1 MKSIKKYLI
10 ILAILIV
17 VGFVFY
23 NKVYIPKTTYE
34 TISATKGSIDVE
46 IFGIGN
52 VGAKNI
58 YSINAQTGG
67 KILKLFTDE
76 GEWVKKGDL
85 LATIDSVE
93 LPKLLDES
101 KISVE
106 KSKSELIA
114 SQKELESL
122 NAQKVL
128 AKLTYDRYSKLKKQ
142 SFASQSEYDKAK
154 ADLDVIEAQIKVT
167 NARIKS
173 ANIEIVRSQKGV
185 ESLEVKLS
193 RFKVYAPV
201 DGYVILKLV
210 EVAQTLTP
218 SQTIFEI
225 VDPKTVWI
233 KAYIDE
239 KLSGSIK
246 VGQNAKIML
255 RSQRDVKYKGVVKR
269 IVAKSDAV
277 TQEREV
283 DVAFE
288 NLPIPFYIEEQ
299 AEVLIATK
307 HLDNVIKVPSN
318 VVKYKNGN
326 PCLWIKKD
334 SKATCKSVEI
344 IAKTQ
349 DEVAVNNF
357 DMNVEIL
364 ITNPKK
370 KPLTE
375 GMSIH

>member
-1 MKSIKKYLI
+1 MKKFLI
-10 ILAILIV
+10 ILAI
-17 VGFVFY
+17 FVTLGLLVY

-46 IFGIGN
+46 VFGIGN

-58 YSINAQTGG
+58 YAINAQTGG

-76 GEWVKKGDL
+76 GEWIKKGDL
-85 LATIDSVE
+85 LAILDSVE
-93 LPKLLDES
+93 LPQLLQEA
-101 KISVE
+101 KISVTKAE
-106 KSKSELIA
+106 SELIA
-114 SQKELESL
+114 SQKELDSL
-122 NAQKVL
+122 QAQKVL
-128 AKLTYDRYSKLKKQ
+128 AKLTYDRYNKLKKQ

-154 ADLDVIEAQIKVT
+154 ADLDVVDAQIKVT
-167 NARIKS
+167 KARINS
-173 ANIEIVRSQKGV
+173 ANLEISRSQKGV

-201 DGYVILKLV
+201 DGYVIAKSA
-210 EVAQTLTP
+210 EVSQTLTP
-218 SQTIFEI
+218 YQTIFEI

-246 VGQNAKIML
+246 VGQIAKIIL
-255 RSQRDVKYKGVVKR
+255 RSQRDVKYKGIVKR

-283 DVAFE
+283 DVVFE

-334 SKATCKSVEI
+334 FKATCKSVEI

-357 DMNVEIL
+357 DINVEIL
-364 ITNPKK
+364 ITDPKK
-370 KPLTE
+370 KLLTE

>member
-1 MKSIKKYLI
+1 MKSIIKYLI
-10 ILAILIV
+10 ILAIFVV

-23 NKVYIPKTTYE
+23 NKVYIPKTTYD
-34 TISATKGSIDVE
+34 TLSPTRGNIDVE

-85 LATIDSVE
+85 LASIDSVE
-93 LPKLLDES
+93 LPQLLQES
-101 KISVE
+101 KISVT
-106 KSKSELIA
+106 KAKSELIA
-114 SQKELESL
+114 SQKELDSL
-122 NAQKVL
+122 DAQKVL
-128 AKLTYDRYSKLKKQ
+128 AKLTYDRYNKLKKQ

-154 ADLDVIEAQIKVT
+154 ADLDVVEAQMKVT
-167 NARIKS
+167 QARIKS
-173 ANIEIVRSQKGV
+173 AQLEITRSQKGV

-193 RFKVYAPV
+193 RFKVYSPV
-201 DGYVILKLV
+201 DGYVIVKSV
-210 EVAQTLTP
+210 EEAQTLTP

-246 VGQNAKIML
+246 VGYSAKITL

-269 IVAKSDAV
+269 IVAKSDSV

-288 NLPIPFYIEEQ
+288 ELPIPFYIEEQ
-299 AEVLIATK
+299 AEVLIATQ
-307 HLDNVIKVPSN
+307 HLDSVVKVPSS
-318 VVKYKNGN
+318 VVVYKNAQACIWLN
-326 PCLWIKKD
+326 ND
-334 SKATCKSVEI
+334 FKAHCQKVEV

-349 DEVAVNNF
+349 EEIAVKNLDINSK
-357 DMNVEIL
+357 II
-364 ITNPKK
+364 ITNAKN
-370 KPLTE
+370 KPLSE

>member
-1 MKSIKKYLI
+1 MKKYLI
-10 ILAILIV
+10 ILAIFVTI
-17 VGFVFY
+17 GFIFY
-23 NKVYIPKTTYE
+23 NKVYIPKSTYD
-34 TISATKGSIDVE
+34 IVYPSKGSIDVE
-46 IFGIGN
+46 VFGIGN

-76 GEWVKKGDL
+76 GEWVKKADI
-85 LATIDSVE
+85 LAVLDSVE
-93 LPKLLDES
+93 LPQLLQEAE
-101 KISVE
+101 ISV
-106 KSKSELIA
+106 KKAKSELIA
-114 SQKELESL
+114 SQKELDSL
-122 NAQKVL
+122 QAQKVL

-154 ADLDVIEAQIKVT
+154 ADLDVIQAQIKAT
-167 NARIKS
+167 DARIKS
-173 ANIEIVRSQKGV
+173 AKIEIALTQKGV
-185 ESLEVKLS
+185 ESIKVKLS
-193 RFKVYAPV
+193 RFKVYAPI
-201 DGYVILKLV
+201 DGYVISKSV
-210 EVAQTLTP
+210 EIGQTLTP

-246 VGQNAKIML
+246 VGQSATITL
-255 RSQRDVKYKGVVKR
+255 RSQREIKYKGIVKR

-283 DVAFE
+283 DVAFV

-307 HLDNVIKVPSN
+307 HFDNVIKIPAKTLV
-318 VVKYKNGN
+318 YKNEK
-326 PCLWIKKD
+326 PFVWINKEN
-334 SKATCKSVEI
+334 KAHLQSINI

-349 DEVAVNNF
+349 SEIAVDNLDINSKLL
-357 DMNVEIL
+357 VS
-364 ITNPKK
+364 NPKK
-370 KPLTE
+370 KSLSE

>member
-1 MKSIKKYLI
+1 MKKYLI
-10 ILAILIV
+10 ILAIFVTLGLV
-17 VGFVFY
+17 VY
-23 NKVYIPKTTYE
+23 NKVYIPKTTYD

-46 IFGIGN
+46 VFGIGN

-58 YSINAQTGG
+58 YVINAQTGG

-85 LATIDSVE
+85 LATLDSVE
-93 LPKLLDES
+93 LPQVLQEA
-101 KISVE
+101 KISVT
-106 KSKSELIA
+106 KARSELIA

-122 NAQKVL
+122 DAQKVL
-128 AKLTYDRYSKLKKQ
+128 AKLTYDRYKKLKKQ

-167 NARIKS
+167 KARIKS
-173 ANIEIVRSQKGV
+173 ANIEITRAQKSV
-185 ESLEVKLS
+185 ESLYVKLS
-193 RFKVYAPV
+193 RFKVFSPV
-201 DGYVILKLV
+201 DGYVISKSA

-225 VDPKTVWI
+225 VNPKTVWI

-246 VGQNAKIML
+246 VGQSAKITL
-255 RSQRDVKYKGVVKR
+255 RSQRDVKYKGIVKR

-283 DVAFE
+283 DIAFE

-299 AEVLIATK
+299 AEVLIDVK
-307 HLDNVIKVPSN
+307 HIDNIIKVPSN
-318 VVKYKNGN
+318 VIVYKNDK
-326 PCLWIKKD
+326 PCIWINNN
-334 SKATCKSVEI
+334 SKAYCQNVEI

-349 DEVAVNNF
+349 NEIAVKNLDINSK
-357 DMNVEIL
+357 II
-364 ITNPKK
+364 ITNKNK

>member
-1 MKSIKKYLI
+1 MKSRKIYLI
-10 ILAILIV
+10 TLVIIIL

-23 NKVYIPKTTYE
+23 NKVYIPKTTYT
-34 TISATKGSIDVE
+34 TISPTIGNMDVKV
-46 IFGIGN
+46 FGIGN

-58 YSINAQTGG
+58 YTINAQTGG
-67 KILKLFTDE
+67 KILQLLTDE

-85 LATIDSVE
+85 LATLDSVE
-93 LPKLLDES
+93 LPQVVQEA
-101 KISVE
+101 KISVIKARAE
-106 KSKSELIA
+106 FTA
-114 SQKELESL
+114 SQKELESFQ
-122 NAQKVL
+122 AQKVL
-128 AKLTYDRYSKLKKQ
+128 AKLTYDRYKKLKKQ

-154 ADLDVIEAQIKVT
+154 LDLDVIEAQIKVT

-173 ANIEIVRSQKGV
+173 SNLEIIRSQKAV

-201 DGYVILKLV
+201 DGYVILKSV
-210 EVAQTLTP
+210 ELSQSITP

-239 KLSGSIK
+239 KLSGNIK
-246 VGQNAKIML
+246 VGQSAKITL
-255 RSQRDVKYKGVVKR
+255 RSQRDIGYKGIVKR

-288 NLPIPFYIEEQ
+288 NLPIPFYIDEQ
-299 AEVLIATK
+299 AEVLIATQ
-307 HLDNVIKVPSN
+307 HLDNV
-318 VVKYKNGN
+318 VKIQSSLIFYKDANACVWLN
-326 PCLWIKKD
+326 NNN
-334 SKATCKSVEI
+334 KAYCKSVEV

-349 DEVAVNNF
+349 NEVAVKNL
-357 DMNVEIL
+357 D
-364 ITNPKK
+364 TNSKIIIIDPNK
-370 KPLTE
+370 KPLSE

>member
-1 MKSIKKYLI
+1 MKSIIKYLI
-10 ILAILIV
+10 ILAIFVV

-23 NKVYIPKTTYE
+23 NKVYIPKTTYD
-34 TISATKGSIDVE
+34 TLSPTRGNIDVE

-85 LATIDSVE
+85 LATLDSVE
-93 LPKLLDES
+93 LPQLLQES
-101 KISVE
+101 KISVT
-106 KSKSELIA
+106 KAKSELIA
-114 SQKELESL
+114 SQKELDSFD
-122 NAQKVL
+122 AQKVL
-128 AKLTYDRYSKLKKQ
+128 AKLTYDRYNKLKKQ

-154 ADLDVIEAQIKVT
+154 ADLDVVEAQMKVT
-167 NARIKS
+167 QARIKS
-173 ANIEIVRSQKGV
+173 AQLEITRSQKGV

-193 RFKVYAPV
+193 RFKVYSPV
-201 DGYVILKLV
+201 DGYVIVKSV
-210 EVAQTLTP
+210 EEAQTLTP

-246 VGQNAKIML
+246 VGYSAKITL

-269 IVAKSDAV
+269 IVAKSDSV

-288 NLPIPFYIEEQ
+288 ELPIPFYIEEQ
-299 AEVLIATK
+299 AEVLIATQ
-307 HLDNVIKVPSN
+307 HLDNVVKVTSS
-318 VVKYKNGN
+318 VVVYKNAQACIWLN
-326 PCLWIKKD
+326 ND
-334 SKATCKSVEI
+334 FKAHCQKVEV

-349 DEVAVNNF
+349 EEIAVKNLDINSK
-357 DMNVEIL
+357 II
-364 ITNPKK
+364 ITNAKN
-370 KPLTE
+370 KPLSE